1 MEIAVLVPAYNPDEQ
16 LLTFVRELYKS
27 GTFHEII
34 IVNDGSRRDCQII
47 FSQLAALPGVRV
59 LRHAVNLGKG
69 AALKTGLNYFSWA
82 HEECV
87 GIVTADAD
95 GQHLAED
102 VEAVAARLEEQP
114 NSLILGARQ
123 FDTDVPLRS
132 QLGNTLTKYIF
143 RILVGTWITDT
154 QTGLR
159 GIPRHL
165 ARELLSLPTNGYE
178 FELDTLLLCKC
189 RQVPIVEQ
197 PIKTVYL
204 EDNASSH
211 FNPLSDSLKIYFVLL
226 RFVMASLAS
235 AAVDYLIFIVTFLWM
250 GNILFSHAAAR
261 LVALFVNW
269 TLVRNAVFRSRKPA
283 SDTFPKFILLVVCLG
298 GISYGMIRLF
308 VHSFGLD
315 VVTAKIVSE
324 LLIYFV
330 NFTIQRDFIFQNPLA
345 VVEQTAR
352 PEETRRAA

>member
-1 MEIAVLVPAYNPDEQ
+1 MSVVLIPAYNPDISLINVVND
-16 LLTFVRELYKS
+16 LLKKPRFQY
-27 GTFHEII
+27 II
-34 IVNDGSRRDCQII
+34 VVNDGSAEDCNVL
-47 FSQLAALPGVRV
+47 FDHLAALSSVVV
-59 LRHAVNLGKG
+59 LRHAINLGKG
-69 AALKTGLNYFSWA
+69 AALKTGINYFCCEFPNSTG
-82 HEECV
+82 V
-87 GIVTADAD
+87 VTADAD

-102 VEAVAARLEEQP
+102 VEAVAARLEDQP

-123 FDTDVPLRS
+123 FDTNVPLRS

-178 FELDTLLLCKC
+178 FELDMLLLCKNQ
-189 RQVPIVEQ
+189 QVPIVEQ

-204 EDNASSH
+204 DDNASSH
-211 FNPLSDSLKIYFVLL
+211 FNPLSDSLKIYFVLM

-235 AAVDYLIFIVTFLWM
+235 AAVDYLIFIVSFIWLS
-250 GNILFSHAAAR
+250 NILFSHASAR
-261 LVALFVNW
+261 AVALFVNW

-283 SDTFPKFILLVVCLG
+283 SDTFPKFVLLVVCLG
-298 GISYGMIRLF
+298 GVSYGLIRLF

-315 VVTAKIVSE
+315 VITAKIVSE
-324 LLIYFV
+324 LLVYFV
-330 NFTIQRDFIFQNPLA
+330 NFTIQRDLIFQNPLT
-345 VVEQTAR
+345 VTDQTAR
-352 PEETRRAA
+352 PDDTRRAA